1 MSEKKLS
8 QGLYP
13 VLPLRDIVVFPGM
26 IVPLFVGRQ
35 KSINALEHALENK
48 SKLLLVTQKDAT
60 NDEPVPEDI
69 FRIGVLVN
77 ILQLLKLPDGTVK
90 VLVEGNQR
98 AEINYYIDNPNYFEA
113 EVFHLDEISFGQTEI
128 EALSRSVISSFDN
141 YVKLNKKIPYDILPN
156 IQKIS
161 DASLVADTIAT
172 HLALKIS
179 EKQEILEIIDV
190 TKRLEKLLSLIERE
204 IDVLNTERKIR
215 SRVRGQME
223 KSQKEYYLNEQMKA
237 IRKELGDEDEKNEIS
252 ELAKKISETKL
263 SKEAEEKAR
272 AELKKLKTMSPMS
285 AEAGVVRNYLDWL
298 LNLPWSIT
306 TKVNNNIN
314 KAQKVLDADHY
325 GLDKVKERI
334 IEHLA
339 VQQRSDELRGQ
350 IICFVGPPG
359 VGKTSL
365 AKSIAK
371 ATGREFIKV
380 SLGGV
385 HDESEIRGHR
395 RTYIGSMPGKIIQSL
410 KKCKS
415 SNPVF
420 LLDEIDK
427 LGRDFRGDPASALLE
442 VLDPEQ
448 NKNFADHYMEVDF
461 DLSNVMFLTTANS
474 LNMPRPLLDRMEII
488 RLSGY
493 TEEEKLQIANDHLIP
508 RVIKSH
514 GFKKNEFSI
523 SDSAMLDLIRY
534 YTRESGVRSLE
545 REIAKLARKATAQI
559 VKKKLKKVHITAAN
573 LKKFAGVRRFDHNVM
588 EKEDLVGSTTG
599 LAYTEVGGDLLP
611 IEAVLIPGGKGS
623 IILTGQL
630 GDVMKESASAAWSY
644 VRSRSYDFGIKK
656 EKFLK
661 NDIHIHVPE
670 GATPKD
676 GPSAGAAMCN
686 TIISVLTGIPV
697 RKDVAMTGEIT
708 LRGMVTPIGGLK
720 EKLLAAIRGDIK
732 TVLIPAK
739 NVKDLEE
746 IQSDI
751 KGRVEIIPVTTVDE
765 VVKYALTQAM
775 KPLTEDEIREDMAAT
790 ERSMFNQQSVENS
803 DMIKH

>member
-1 MSEKKLS
+1 MEDKKRS
-8 QGLYP
+8 SGLYP

-35 KSINALEHALENK
+35 KSINALEYAVEAR
-48 SKLLLVTQKDAT
+48 SKLLLVTQRDAA
-60 NDEPVPEDI
+60 NDDPKPEDI
-69 FRIGVLVN
+69 YRIGVVVN

-98 AEINYYIDNPNYFEA
+98 AEINYYLDNPDYFEA
-113 EVFHLDEISFGQTEI
+113 EVFHLDETSGDAKEV
-128 EALSRSVISSFDN
+128 EALSRSVVTSFDN
-141 YVKLNKKIPYDILPN
+141 YVKLNKKIPYDIVTN
-156 IQKIS
+156 VQKLTEPALI
-161 DASLVADTIAT
+161 ADTIAT

-179 EKQEILEIIDV
+179 EKQEILEFTDV
-190 TKRLEKLLSLIERE
+190 MKRLEKLLEFTERE

-215 SRVRGQME
+215 SRVRNQME

-237 IRKELGDEDEKNEIS
+237 IRKELGDEEEKNEVS
-252 ELAKKISETKL
+252 ELQKKINDTPL
-263 SKEAEEKAR
+263 STEAKEKAVS
-272 AELKKLKTMSPMS
+272 ELKKLKLMSPMS
-285 AEAGVVRNYLDWL
+285 AEAGVIRNYLEWL
-298 LNLPWSIT
+298 LNLPWGKKT
-306 TKVNNNIN
+306 AIN
-314 KAQKVLDADHY
+314 KDITNAEEVLDKDHC
-325 GLDKVKERI
+325 GLEKVKERI

-339 VQQRSDELRGQ
+339 VMQRSEEMRGQ

-371 ATGREFIKV
+371 ATGREFIKI

-448 NKNFADHYMEVDF
+448 NKTFNDHYMEVDF
-461 DLSNVMFLTTANS
+461 DLSDVMFITTANT
-474 LNMPRPLLDRMEII
+474 LNMSRPLMDRMEII

-493 TEEEKLQIANDHLIP
+493 TEEEKLHIAREHLIP
-508 RVIKSH
+508 RVQKTH
-514 GFKKNEFSI
+514 GFKEGELTI
-523 SDSAMLDLIRY
+523 SDSALRDVIRY
-534 YTRESGVRSLE
+534 YTRESGVRNLE
-545 REIAKLARKATAQI
+545 REISKLARKATAKI
-559 VKKKLKKVHITAAN
+559 VKKKATKINITAAN
-573 LKKFAGVRRFDHNVM
+573 LKKYAGVRRFDHNKI
-588 EKEDLVGSTTG
+588 EKDDYIGVTTG

-611 IEAVLIPGGKGS
+611 IEAVIIPGGKGN

-644 VRSRSYDFGIKK
+644 VRSRCYDFGIRK
-656 EKFLK
+656 EKFMK

-686 TIISVLTGIPV
+686 TIISALTGIPV

-720 EKLLAAIRGDIK
+720 EKLLAAIRGEIK
-732 TVLIPAK
+732 TVLIPEK
-739 NVKDLEE
+739 NVKDLED
-746 IQSDI
+746 IQDEI
-751 KGRVEIIPVTTVDE
+751 KGKVEIIPVTSVDE
-765 VVKYALTQAM
+765 VVKYALSRPVV
-775 KPLTEDEIREDMAAT
+775 PLTEQEIQEDIALEKAQFKAAT
-790 ERSMFNQQSVENS
+790 S
-803 DMIKH
+803 DESGAVRH

>member
-1 MSEKKLS
+1 MDEKKLTS
-8 QGLYP
+8 GLYP

-35 KSINALEHALENK
+35 KSINALEHAVETS
-48 SKLLLVTQKDAT
+48 SKLLLVTQRDAA
-60 NDEPVPEDI
+60 NDDPKPEDI
-69 FRIGVLVN
+69 YRIGVVVN

-98 AEINYYIDNPNYFEA
+98 AEINYYIDNPEYFEA
-113 EVFHLDEISFGQTEI
+113 EVFHLDETATEQKDVDAI
-128 EALSRSVISSFDN
+128 SRSVISSFDN
-141 YVKLNKKIPYDILPN
+141 YVKLNKKIPYDIVTN
-156 IQKIS
+156 IQKLTEPALI
-161 DASLVADTIAT
+161 ADTIAT

-179 EKQEILEIIDV
+179 EKQEILEQTDIV
-190 TKRLEKLLSLIERE
+190 KRLEKILEFTERE

-215 SRVRGQME
+215 SRVRNQME

-237 IRKELGDEDEKNEIS
+237 IRKELGDEEEKNEVS
-252 ELAKKISETKL
+252 ELQKKINDTPL
-263 SKEAEEKAR
+263 STEAKEKAVS
-272 AELKKLKTMSPMS
+272 ELKKLKQMSPMS
-285 AEAGVVRNYLDWL
+285 AEAGVVRNYLEWL
-298 LNLPWSIT
+298 LNMPWGKKT
-306 TKVNNNIN
+306 AIN
-314 KAQKVLDADHY
+314 KDIDGAQKVLDKDHC
-325 GLDKVKERI
+325 GLEKVKERI

-339 VQQRSDELRGQ
+339 VMQRSEEMRGQ

-371 ATGREFIKV
+371 ATGREFIKI

-415 SNPVF
+415 ANPVF

-448 NKNFADHYMEVDF
+448 NKNFNDHYMEVDF
-461 DLSNVMFLTTANS
+461 DLSDVMFITTANT

-493 TEEEKLQIANDHLIP
+493 TEEEKLHIAKEHLIP
-508 RVIKSH
+508 RVQKSH
-514 GFKKNEFSI
+514 GFSVGELSI
-523 SDSAMLDLIRY
+523 ADSALRDLIRY
-534 YTRESGVRSLE
+534 YTRESGVRNLE
-545 REIAKLARKATAQI
+545 REISKLARKATAKI
-559 VKKKLKKVHITAAN
+559 VKKKATKINITAAN
-573 LKKFAGVRRFDHNVM
+573 LKKYAGVRRFDHNKI
-588 EKEDLVGSTTG
+588 EKDDFVGVTTG

-611 IEAVLIPGGKGS
+611 IEAVIIPGGKGN

-644 VRSRSYDFGIKK
+644 VRSRCYDFGIRK
-656 EKFLK
+656 EKFMK

-686 TIISVLTGIPV
+686 TIISALTSIPV
-697 RKDVAMTGEIT
+697 RKDVAMT
-708 LRGMVTPIGGLK
+708 
-720 EKLLAAIRGDIK
+720 
-732 TVLIPAK
+732 
-739 NVKDLEE
+739 
-746 IQSDI
+746 
-751 KGRVEIIPVTTVDE
+751 
-765 VVKYALTQAM
+765 
-775 KPLTEDEIREDMAAT
+775 
-790 ERSMFNQQSVENS
+790 
-803 DMIKH
+803 

>member
-1 MSEKKLS
+1 MDNKKLS
-8 QGLYP
+8 SGMYP

-35 KSINALEHALENK
+35 KSINALEYAVENK
-48 SKLLLVTQKDAT
+48 SRLLLVTQREAS
-60 NDEPVPEDI
+60 NDDPTPESI
-69 FRIGVLVN
+69 YRVGVLVN

-98 AEINYYIDNPNYFEA
+98 AEINYYIDNPEYFEA
-113 EVFHLDEISFGQTEI
+113 EVFHLDESHSGINEV
-128 EALSRSVISSFDN
+128 EAITRSVVTSFDN
-141 YVKLNKKIPYDILPN
+141 YIKLNKKIPYGIIAD
-156 IQKIS
+156 IQKLTEP
-161 DASLVADTIAT
+161 SLVADTIAT

-179 EKQEILEIIDV
+179 EKQELLELTDV
-190 TKRLEKLLSLIERE
+190 AKRLEKILEFIERE

-215 SRVRGQME
+215 SRVRTQME

-237 IRKELGDEDEKNEIS
+237 IRKELGDEDEKNEVA
-252 ELAKKISETKL
+252 ELQKRIKESKL
-263 SKEAEEKAR
+263 SKEASEKAMS
-272 AELKKLKTMSPMS
+272 ELKKLKQMSPMS
-285 AEAGVVRNYLDWL
+285 AEAGVVRNYLDWVL
-298 LNLPWSIT
+298 SLPWGKRSKLNKDID
-306 TKVNNNIN
+306 
-314 KAQKVLDADHY
+314 KAQKVLDKDHY

-334 IEHLA
+334 VEHLA
-339 VQQRSDELRGQ
+339 VQQRSKEMRGQ

-365 AKSIAK
+365 ARSIAT
-371 ATGREFIKV
+371 ATGREFVKI

-395 RTYIGSMPGKIIQSL
+395 RTYIGSMPGKVIQSL

-448 NKNFADHYMEVDF
+448 NKNFNDHYMEVDF
-461 DLSNVMFLTTANS
+461 DLSDVMFVTTANTM
-474 LNMPRPLLDRMEII
+474 NMPRPLLDRMEVI

-493 TEEEKLQIANDHLIP
+493 TEEEKLHIARQHLIP
-508 RVIKSH
+508 RVEKSH
-514 GFKKNEFSI
+514 GFKKGELTI
-523 SDSAMLDLIRY
+523 DDDAMLDLIRY
-534 YTRESGVRSLE
+534 YTRESGVRNLE
-545 REIAKLARKATAQI
+545 REISKLARKATARI
-559 VKKKLKKVHITAAN
+559 VKKKETEIHVNQAN
-573 LKKFAGVRRFDHNVM
+573 LKDFLGVRKFDHNKM
-588 EKEDLVGSTTG
+588 EKDDHVGVTTG

-611 IEAVLIPGGKGS
+611 IEAVIIPGGKGS
-623 IILTGQL
+623 ITLTGQL

-644 VRSRSYDFGIKK
+644 VRSRCYDFGIKK
-656 EKFLK
+656 EKFLR

-686 TIISVLTGIPV
+686 TIISALTGIPV

-720 EKLLAAIRGDIK
+720 EKLLAAIRGEIK
-732 TVLIPAK
+732 TVLIPEK

-746 IQSDI
+746 IQNEI
-751 KGRVEIIPVTTVDE
+751 KGRLEIIPVTTVDE
-765 VVKYALTQAM
+765 VVKYALAQPL
-775 KPLTEDEIREDMAAT
+775 KPLSQEEIQQDTAAI
-790 ERSMFNQQSVENS
+790 ERAFFGKSSEGETVV
-803 DMIKH
+803 KH